1 MTKIVVNCGNLPKE
15 NSLTVYE
22 INILDEYSIRG
33 NIIDY
38 NDLSM
43 KAFCRTL
50 PHKYC
55 VRVFK
60 TNILQE
66 YSICGNTI
74 DYNDVSMK
82 VFSRRL

>member
-1 MTKIVVNCGNLPKE
+1 M
-15 NSLTVYE
+15 
-22 INILDEYSIRG
+22 NILDEYSISG

-43 KAFCRTL
+43 KTFRRTL
-50 PHKYC
+50 PHKYS

-66 YSICGNTI
+66 YSIRRNII

-82 VFSRRL
+82 VFSRSLRHKYSV